1 MGGYLTRFF
10 YGETDIN
17 SNSIPD
23 NQEILTMLNNYLERK
38 NEKNKLKENK
48 KLLKKI
54 IKQK

>member
-38 NEKNKLKENK
+38 NEKNKIKENK